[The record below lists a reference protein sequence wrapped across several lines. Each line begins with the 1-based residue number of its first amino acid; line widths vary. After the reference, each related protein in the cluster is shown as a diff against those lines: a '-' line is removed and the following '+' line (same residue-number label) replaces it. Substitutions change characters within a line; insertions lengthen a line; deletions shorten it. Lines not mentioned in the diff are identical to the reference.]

1 LSIRQ
6 DATAFGAITGQQAV
20 SFANGHP
27 LSKASPM
34 GDQIT
39 ISIWLF
45 VLLLAMA
52 AWSVLERVL
61 IPSSRWFIRRR
72 INRVIDEISARLDIQ
87 IKPFQLTKRQVLI
100 DRLIYDPKVVEA
112 IQEIAREQDCPREIV
127 QEKVMSYAREIVPSF
142 NAYLYFRIGY
152 WMAKKIARLLYRVR
166 IGLVNDQQFAAIDP
180 ESTVVF
186 VINHRS
192 NMDYILVAFLAAEKT
207 TLSYAVGEWAK
218 IWPLQTLI
226 RAMGAFFVR
235 RDSHDPLYRRV
246 LERYVHMATKE
257 GVCQAVFLEGSLSRD
272 GLLRPPKLGF
282 LDYMLRSYDPEND
295 RDIVFIPVG
304 VNYDRTLEDR
314 SLLRTLD
321 PEAEKRSKWF
331 VIKTTCG
338 FIGKSIFLM
347 ILSRWQR
354 FGYAY
359 VNFGSPVSVRQY
371 CLDNGVSFGKLERK
385 TRFLEVQR
393 IANLFMGGI
402 RQSIPVLPVSL
413 VAAVMLESDHRGLS
427 ASEVQTK
434 VSQLIATLQKQGAHV
449 YLSDENRVESIFN
462 ALNILQLRRLVR
474 ESAGIYRLVT
484 GEAGLLAYYANSI
497 AHWLQLPTDPRDM
510 ADQK

>member
-1 LSIRQ
+1 MS
-6 DATAFGAITGQQAV
+6 GQV
-20 SFANGHP
+20 
-27 LSKASPM
+27 
-34 GDQIT
+34 T

-45 VLLLAMA
+45 VFLLAVC
-52 AWSVLERVL
+52 AWAVLERVL

-100 DRLIYDPKVVEA
+100 DRLVYDPKVVET
-112 IQEIAREQDCPREIV
+112 IQATAHQRDCPREIV
-127 QEKVMSYAREIVPSF
+127 QREVLSYAREIVPSF

-166 IGLVNDQQFAAIDP
+166 IGLVDDAQFASIDP

-192 NMDYILVAFLAAEKT
+192 NMDYVLVAFLAAEKT

-218 IWPLQTLI
+218 IWPLQTLV

-235 RDSHDPLYRRV
+235 RNSGDPLYRCV

-257 GVCQAVFLEGSLSRD
+257 GVCQAVFLEGGLSRD
-272 GLLRPPKLGF
+272 GLPRPPKLGF

-314 SLLRTLD
+314 SLLRALD
-321 PEAEKRSKWF
+321 PDAEKRSLWF
-331 VIKTTCG
+331 VVKTTLG
-338 FIGKSIFLM
+338 FMWKSLILM

-359 VNFGSPVSVRQY
+359 VNFGEHVSVRQY
-371 CLDNGVSFGKLERK
+371 CAENRVNFGKLERSD
-385 TRFLEVQR
+385 RFLNVKKLADQ
-393 IANLFMGGI
+393 LMGAI
-402 RQSIPVLPVSL
+402 KHVIPALPISL
-413 VAAVMLESDHRGLS
+413 VATVMLESGHHGLG
-427 ASEVQTK
+427 ALEVEAH
-434 VSQLIATLQKQGAHV
+434 VNQLIEELQGRGAHV
-449 YLSDENRVESIFN
+449 YVSPRNRVESILS
-462 ALNILQLRRLVR
+462 ALNMLQLRNLVR
-474 ESAGIYRLVT
+474 ESGGTYRAVPEEIDVLT
-484 GEAGLLAYYANSI
+484 YYANAI
-497 AHWLQLPTDPRDM
+497 AHWRQASEVSIDP
-510 ADQK
+510 

>member
-1 LSIRQ
+1 MS
-6 DATAFGAITGQQAV
+6 
-20 SFANGHP
+20 
-27 LSKASPM
+27 
-34 GDQIT
+34 GDIT

-45 VLLLAMA
+45 ILLIAVA
-52 AWSVLERVL
+52 AWAILERVL

-72 INRVIDEISARLDIQ
+72 INRLIDDISTRLDIQ

-100 DRLIYDPKVVEA
+100 DRLVYDPKVVEA
-112 IQEIAREQDCPREIV
+112 IQQNAQQRNCPREMV
-127 QEKVMSYAREIVPSF
+127 QKEVMAYAREIVPSF

-166 IGLVNDQQFAAIDP
+166 IGMADEQRYALIDP

-192 NMDYILVAFLAAEKT
+192 NMDYVLVAFLAAEKT

-235 RDSHDPLYRRV
+235 RNSSDPLYRRV

-257 GVCQAVFLEGSLSRD
+257 GVCQAVFLEGGLSRD
-272 GLLRPPKLGF
+272 GRLRPPKLGF
-282 LDYMLRSYDPEND
+282 LDYMLRSYDAQSD

-314 SLLRTLD
+314 TLLRELD
-321 PEAEKRSKWF
+321 PDAEKRSRWF
-331 VIKTTCG
+331 IIKTTCG
-338 FIGKSIFLM
+338 FIWKSLVLM

-359 VNFGSPVSVRQY
+359 VNFGNPVSIRQY
-371 CLDNGVSFGKLERK
+371 CADRGLNFARLERP
-385 TRFLEVQR
+385 TRFAEVEKL
-393 IANLFMGGI
+393 ANRLMDAI
-402 RQSIPVLPVSL
+402 RQVVPALPVSL
-413 VAAVMLESDHRGLS
+413 VATVLLEAQPEGLH
-427 ASEVQTK
+427 AADVQERVT
-434 VSQLIATLQKQGAHV
+434 QYIAELERCGAHS
-449 YLSDENRVESIFN
+449 YLSPQNRVESILN
-462 ALNILQLRRLVR
+462 ALNMLQLRKLVG
-474 ESAGIYRLVT
+474 ESGGVYWAIPDEVN
-484 GEAGLLAYYANSI
+484 LLTYYANAI
-497 AHWLQLPTDPRDM
+497 AHWRRLAKGPNS
-510 ADQK
+510 

>member
-1 LSIRQ
+1 MS
-6 DATAFGAITGQQAV
+6 GQV
-20 SFANGHP
+20 
-27 LSKASPM
+27 
-34 GDQIT
+34 T

-45 VLLLAMA
+45 IILLAVC
-52 AWSVLERVL
+52 AWAVLERVL

-72 INRVIDEISARLDIQ
+72 INRVIDEISSRLDIQ

-100 DRLIYDPKVVEA
+100 DRLVYDPKVLEA
-112 IQEIAREQDCPREIV
+112 VQQTARERECPREIV
-127 QEKVMSYAREIVPSF
+127 QREVMSYAREIVPSF

-152 WMAKKIARLLYRVR
+152 WIAKKIARLLYRVR
-166 IGLVNDQQFAAIDP
+166 IGITGDEQFSSVDP

-192 NMDYILVAFLAAEKT
+192 NMDYVLVAFLAAEKT

-235 RDSHDPLYRRV
+235 RNSSDPLYRRV

-257 GVCQAVFLEGSLSRD
+257 GVCQAVFLEGGLSRD
-272 GLLRPPKLGF
+272 GRLRQPKLGF
-282 LDYMLRSYDPEND
+282 LDYMLRSYDPAKD

-314 SLLRTLD
+314 SLLRELD
-321 PEAEKRSKWF
+321 PDAEKRSSWF

-338 FIGKSIFLM
+338 FIWKSLILI

-359 VNFGSPVSVRQY
+359 VNFGNPVSVRHY
-371 CLDNGVSFGKLERK
+371 CKENSLDFKKLERSA
-385 TRFLEVQR
+385 RFLEVE
-393 IANLFMGGI
+393 NLADRLMEAI
-402 RQSIPVLPVSL
+402 EQVVPALPVSL
-413 VAAVMLESDHRGLS
+413 VATVMLESDQKGMR
-427 ASEVQTK
+427 AFEVQTR
-434 VSQLIATLQKQGAHV
+434 VNRLIADLQDDGAHV
-449 YLSDENRVESIFN
+449 YVSPRQPVESILN
-462 ALNILQLRRLVR
+462 ALNMLVLRRLVQ
-474 ESAGIYRLVT
+474 ESQGIYSPIPEELGV
-484 GEAGLLAYYANSI
+484 LSYYANAI
-497 AHWLQLPTDPRDM
+497 AHWRQNSPGANGPLH
-510 ADQK
+510 QKRNAGANNGA